1 MIRQFERQVA
11 AYQNYIVQLTGRY
24 ETLLEEH
31 TKSIEEDKD
40 TLLNLNANFR
50 DKIGQAADLVHHIC
64 GRYAVFEIEHSKWQ
78 EREKELNESKRQ
90 MEERLKKENEA
101 LVDQLNALEEF
112 RANRDMLMLHY
123 AELVTRLERIKNDH
137 VTALH
142 NLSARDAAYRARLK
156 KATQRKLDKVTA
168 EFRQQSYELT
178 EPTFKRML
186 GESVSIKVQLV
197 KLSSATMAMTEENTT
212 MKKEFQQLLSE
223 QSRLK
228 EDQESICVRSSAIMK
243 LTYLLAIHKK
253 EVEDLIS
260 TKRIEKQTKDKLAN
274 ECARLRE
281 EIARTEKYITSKSR
295 RIAHKKKKY
304 HILRETIQSQTS
316 DVQLLLDCLNDASQS
331 IKMLLGSINSE
342 DDEENVKKATV
353 RTVQDILTGLS
364 RVKTLMVNS
373 REEPSSRRTVQTISD
388 SLLTDK
394 SSQSRRG
401 NDPLELLINNP
412 ADDMESDIS
421 APNSS
426 YEEDL
431 DMEISEP
438 EEEIDRASELLR
450 QMSKT
455 SEKTQVS
462 QSVRSGR
469 IIESEQR
476 DTTGERLDLLWSRIC
491 RSPLDAYLPGS
502 RPWRELLSYLAKNI
516 KFWTVRMNDEP
527 REHVYLRLGDLGLVP
542 KSDKVILTKK
552 QIMDAAQR
560 LGTGCEQAGTNSTVD
575 EHGSAAGTTCSTAK
589 TRSVSVGIMARSCAS
604 LNEFRLAKI

>member
-1 MIRQFERQVA
+1 PKSKKSSVRRTARSGKSVTDRSLLSSGLLDLSILGDVGLESLGRDYHLLMIRQFERQVA
-11 AYQNYIVQLTGRY
+11 AYQTYIGQLTGRY
-24 ETLLEEH
+24 EALLEEH
-31 TKSIEEDKD
+31 MKSNEEDKD
-40 TLLNLNANFR
+40 TLRNLNSNFR

-112 RANRDMLMLHY
+112 RANRDMLMLQY

-156 KATQRKLDKVTA
+156 KATQRKLDK
-168 EFRQQSYELT
+168 
-178 EPTFKRML
+178 
-186 GESVSIKVQLV
+186 
-197 KLSSATMAMTEENTT
+197 
-212 MKKEFQQLLSE
+212 
-223 QSRLK
+223 
-228 EDQESICVRSSAIMK
+228 

-253 EVEDLIS
+253 EVEDVIN
-260 TKRIEKQTKDKLAN
+260 TRRTEKQKKDKLAN
-274 ECARLRE
+274 ECAKLRE
-281 EIARTEKYITSKSR
+281 EIALTEKYITSKNR

-316 DVQLLLDCLNDASQS
+316 DVQLLLNCLSDASQS
-331 IKMLLGSINSE
+331 IKMLLGSISSE

-353 RTVQDILTGLS
+353 RTIQDILTGLS
-364 RVKTLMVNS
+364 RVKTLMINS
-373 REEPSSRRTVQTISD
+373 REEPSSRRTIQTISD

-394 SSQSRRG
+394 SSQSWRG

-438 EEEIDRASELLR
+438 EKEIDRASELLR

-455 SEKTQVS
+455 SEKTQAS

-476 DTTGERLDLLWSRIC
+476 DTNGERLDLLWSRIC

-502 RPWRELLSYLAKNI
+502 RPWRELLSYLAKNL

-542 KSDKVILTKK
+542 KSDRVILTKK
-552 QIMDAAQR
+552 QIMDATQR
-560 LGTGCEQAGTNSTVD
+560 LGTGYEQAGTNSTVD

-604 LNEFRLAKI
+604 LNEFGLAKI